1 MESDASTT
9 SSSSGDVATRAVKPM
24 AELVA
29 SYFLRSMD
37 WKSKRVETEA
47 KDQDIVKNTEY
58 SGSNDVERQG
68 PHKKTTVEVEAEPDA
83 SIAVED
89 EIPEERTET
98 TEDKK
103 EFEVTYQCL
112 PDVEEQAETEAVG
125 GLTGRLAMQYLD
137 VLLQTDEHGVGL
149 NVGVE
154 RVEEGQVLVVQSFRR
169 LSEKDVGP
177 AEACGKIRV
186 GDIVHAVDGE
196 EVCSL
201 QQLHTKLVGRLG
213 QRRKFVLLR
222 FLRPLRGDSDAS
234 ATSIFD
240 RRNRAVD
247 VNEPNWSEVEALL
260 HGNPQVAALVRQ
272 LATSNKLLQDQLVA
286 SRLKQE
292 EQSIQLDQLHALY
305 ARTQAEGLPLF
316 SLSIRPFSRKADS
329 TVNDGVEKFIPNK
342 IQTELIEAVNAEY
355 ARLRQEFQL
364 QHMLDKRA
372 MESKYAEKAQ
382 EVEEAT
388 TKKVEML
395 EQGFRQA
402 LMHYAADTH
411 CSCHCGAST
420 APDYPDQTGE
430 STPSARQEVSIAE
443 MGVDSP
449 MDQSE
454 NLELLARIER
464 QLRVHPVS
472 DNTSV
477 KDVDVFVD
485 DWAPPSAQTSH
496 ELWTLVLDVV
506 FAPLWLRI
514 RAAELLNVCC
524 DMGESD
530 SDDIMRINTQETHKL
545 RAIVSSTCQALEELN
560 ATDAKQAEQLFTWFG
575 FLERVLLATHSDVCV
590 QVFQNS
596 MYAGMLTKMLRL
608 LSSCSTKVFAATT
621 GTSKRGT
628 AARHQL
634 VRMSVSDREGCSFV
648 ERTAVIWGHSGGR
661 DGFSEDITRLHYME
675 LLERVLGSQLY
686 LQTQMYRKRE
696 LWGLLE
702 SLLGAGAQED
712 SVMPKDVMDKIKQIL
727 VKYIDLL
734 D

>member
-1 MESDASTT
+1 
-9 SSSSGDVATRAVKPM
+9 
-24 AELVA
+24 
-29 SYFLRSMD
+29 
-37 WKSKRVETEA
+37 
-47 KDQDIVKNTEY
+47 
-58 SGSNDVERQG
+58 
-68 PHKKTTVEVEAEPDA
+68 
-83 SIAVED
+83 
-89 EIPEERTET
+89 
-98 TEDKK
+98 
-103 EFEVTYQCL
+103 
-112 PDVEEQAETEAVG
+112 
-125 GLTGRLAMQYLD
+125 
-137 VLLQTDEHGVGL
+137 
-149 NVGVE
+149 
-154 RVEEGQVLVVQSFRR
+154 
-169 LSEKDVGP
+169 
-177 AEACGKIRV
+177 
-186 GDIVHAVDGE
+186 
-196 EVCSL
+196 
-201 QQLHTKLVGRLG
+201 
-213 QRRKFVLLR
+213 
-222 FLRPLRGDSDAS
+222 
-234 ATSIFD
+234 
-240 RRNRAVD
+240 
-247 VNEPNWSEVEALL
+247 
-260 HGNPQVAALVRQ
+260 
-272 LATSNKLLQDQLVA
+272 
-286 SRLKQE
+286 
-292 EQSIQLDQLHALY
+292 
-305 ARTQAEGLPLF
+305 
-316 SLSIRPFSRKADS
+316 
-329 TVNDGVEKFIPNK
+329 
-342 IQTELIEAVNAEY
+342 
-355 ARLRQEFQL
+355 
-364 QHMLDKRA
+364 
-372 MESKYAEKAQ
+372 
-382 EVEEAT
+382 
-388 TKKVEML
+388 
-395 EQGFRQA
+395 
-402 LMHYAADTH
+402 
-411 CSCHCGAST
+411 
-420 APDYPDQTGE
+420 
-430 STPSARQEVSIAE
+430 

-530 SDDIMRINTQETHKL
+530 SDDIVRINTQETHKL

-621 GTSKRGT
+621 VCLGLFHDHEKKCGRSV
-628 AARHQL
+628 L
-634 VRMSVSDREGCSFV
+634 VGEVLRDMKDGREHLSGALLEGCSSV

>member
-621 GTSKRGT
+621 VCLGLFHDHEKKCGRSVLVGEVLRDMKDGREHLSGALLHVINSCGCPCPTERAVHLWNALQLFGDILADET
-628 AARHQL
+628 ASARILH
-634 VRMSVSDREGCSFV
+634 DCI
-648 ERTAVIWGHSGGR
+648 IWSCWNV
-661 DGFSEDITRLHYME
+661 F
-675 LLERVLGSQLY
+675 
-686 LQTQMYRKRE
+686 
-696 LWGLLE
+696 
-702 SLLGAGAQED
+702 
-712 SVMPKDVMDKIKQIL
+712 
-727 VKYIDLL
+727 
-734 D
+734 